1 MLKDSVAKG
10 KSIMTLQMELNYGL
24 DPRAAEHR
32 EVVLGEGGFE
42 KVNACASFQHSSTP
56 EPGNFG
62 SLAEL

>member
-1 MLKDSVAKG
+1 
-10 KSIMTLQMELNYGL
+10 MTLQMELNYGL
-24 DPRAAEHR
+24 DPGAAEQR
-32 EVVLGEGGFE
+32 GGGGDGGGYGRGGVE

>member
-1 MLKDSVAKG
+1 
-10 KSIMTLQMELNYGL
+10 MELNYDL
-24 DPRAAEHR
+24 DPGAAEQQGGGGGI
-32 EVVLGEGGFE
+32 VEGGGGGE